1 MGKPSVKFR
10 APFAAVTLALAG
22 VLGVAGCASQQQ
34 QEKRTAG
41 QFTDDAA
48 VNAKVK
54 SAIASDVGAR
64 AAAAIDVDTYRGVVQ
79 LSGFVDSKD
88 VADRATQAASKVSGV
103 KSLKNDLRVKSPS

>member
-1 MGKPSVKFR
+1 MK
-10 APFAAVTLALAG
+10 TALAAFG
-22 VLGVAGCASQQQ
+22 IALAVALGVAGCASQQQ
-34 QEKRTAG
+34 EQEKRTTG

-48 VNAKVK
+48 VTAKVK

-64 AAAAIDVDTYRGVVQ
+64 AAAAIDVDTYRGVVP

-88 VADRATQAASKVSGV
+88 LVERASKAASKVSGV

>member
-1 MGKPSVKFR
+1 MKAALTAFGIAV
-10 APFAAVTLALAG
+10 AAAV
-22 VLGVAGCASQQQ
+22 GVAGCASQQQ
-34 QEKRTAG
+34 QEQEKRSAG

-48 VNAKVK
+48 VTAKVK

-64 AAAAIDVDTYRGVVQ
+64 AAAAIDVDTYRGTVQ

-88 VADRATQAASKVSGV
+88 VVERATKAASKVSGV

>member
-1 MGKPSVKFR
+1 MNTRTF
-10 APFAAVTLALAG
+10 FAASALAIAG
-22 VLGVAGCASQQQ
+22 VLGIAGCASQQQ
-34 QEKRTAG
+34 AEKRDAG

-48 VNAKVK
+48 VTAKVK

-64 AAAAIDVDTYRGVVQ
+64 AAAAIDVDTYRGTVQ

-88 VADRATQAASKVSGV
+88 VAERASKAASKVSGV

>member
-1 MGKPSVKFR
+1 MSAR
-10 APFAAVTLALAG
+10 TIFAAAALAMAG

-34 QEKRTAG
+34 AEKRDAG
-41 QFTDDAA
+41 EFTDDAA
-48 VNAKVK
+48 VTAKVK

-64 AAAAIDVDTYRGVVQ
+64 AAAAIDVGTYRGTVQ

-88 VADRATQAASKVSGV
+88 VAERATKAASKVSGV

>member
-1 MGKPSVKFR
+1 MNHR
-10 APFAAVTLALAG
+10 AVFTAAALALAG
-22 VLGVAGCASQQQ
+22 VLAAGCASQEQKQ
-34 QEKRTAG
+34 QERTAG

-48 VNAKVK
+48 VTAKVK

-88 VADRATQAASKVSGV
+88 VVERATQAAGKVSGV
-103 KSLKNDLRVKSPS
+103 KSLKSDLRIKSPS

>member
-1 MGKPSVKFR
+1 MNARLVLAAG
-10 APFAAVTLALAG
+10 ALGIAAAV
-22 VLGVAGCASQQQ
+22 GVAGCASQENA
-34 QEKRTAG
+34 EKRTAG

-48 VNAKVK
+48 VTAKVK

-64 AAAAIDVDTYRGVVQ
+64 AAAAIDVGSYKGVVQ

-88 VADRATQAASKVSGV
+88 IAERASRAASKVSGV

>member
-1 MGKPSVKFR
+1 MSVR
-10 APFAAVTLALAG
+10 PLLVAGALAVAG
-22 VLGVAGCASQQQ
+22 ALGFAGCASQQG
-34 QEKRTAG
+34 EANRSAG

-48 VNAKVK
+48 VTAKVK

-64 AAAAIDVDTYRGVVQ
+64 AAAAIDVDTYKGVVQ

-88 VADRATQAASKVSGV
+88 VADRASKAASKVSGV

>member
-1 MGKPSVKFR
+1 MKR
-10 APFAAVTLALAG
+10 ALAALGIALAAV
-22 VLGVAGCASQQQ
+22 LGIAGCASQQEQKQ
-34 QEKRTAG
+34 QERTAG

-48 VNAKVK
+48 VTAKVK

-88 VADRATQAASKVSGV
+88 VVERASKAAAKVSGV
-103 KSLKNDLRVKSPS
+103 KSLKNELRVKSPS